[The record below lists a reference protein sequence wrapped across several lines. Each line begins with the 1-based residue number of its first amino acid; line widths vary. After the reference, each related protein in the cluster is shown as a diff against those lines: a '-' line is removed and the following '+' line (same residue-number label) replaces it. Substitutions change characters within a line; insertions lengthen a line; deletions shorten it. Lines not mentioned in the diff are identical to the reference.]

1 MDLERKCPFYQRC
14 ENLNVG
20 RGIGYCS
27 LDGDQPTCDGDIHF
41 CETIDLLKG
50 YCFVQK
56 RRKEWEKRRNAH
68 SEFEKKRSRGFYV

>member
-1 MDLERKCPFYQRC
+1 MDLEKKCSFYRSC

-20 RGIGYCS
+20 RGIGYCN

-41 CETIDLLKG
+41 CETLDLLIG
-50 YCFVQK
+50 DSSVQK

-68 SEFEKKRSRGFYV
+68 SSGSQKF